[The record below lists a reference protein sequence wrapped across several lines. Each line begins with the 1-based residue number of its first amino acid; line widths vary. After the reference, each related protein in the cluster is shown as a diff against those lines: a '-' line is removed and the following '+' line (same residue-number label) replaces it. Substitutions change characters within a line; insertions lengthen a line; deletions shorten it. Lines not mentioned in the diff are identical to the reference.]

1 MLYPLLLAP
10 LLQARVWGGRDLE
23 RLYQKPLPP
32 GVPIGESWEIAD
44 RPGASSVVA
53 NGPLAGRD
61 LRWLMTNHAG
71 ELLGAAVASPGR
83 FPLLVKILDARQVLS
98 VQVHPPAAVAAQLG
112 GEPKT
117 EMWFVTQ
124 AAPGA
129 QLLAGLRAGV
139 DRAAF
144 ARKLA
149 DGTVG
154 ECLHTIP
161 VAAGDALFLPS
172 GRVHA
177 LGEGLVI
184 FEIQQN
190 SDTTY
195 RVFDWNRPG
204 PDGKPRAL
212 HVQPAMT
219 SIDFGDFAPGLVKAP
234 WERRGGGRVR
244 KLVEDPL
251 FSVREWQWPAGYG
264 ERLAAPSRPR
274 IIGVATG
281 RLRLDHAASGV
292 AVVLSAGHFCLLP
305 ASLEGVNLAAQT
317 ATRCLIAVPGLAGCL
332 GGRHREMDES
342 GF

>member
-1 MLYPLLLAP
+1 MLYPLLFTP
-10 LLQARVWGGRDLE
+10 LLQERVWGGRDLE
-23 RLYQKPLPP
+23 RLYRKPLPP

-44 RPGASSVVA
+44 RPGASTMIA

-61 LRWLMTNHAG
+61 LRWLMANHAG
-71 ELLGAAVASPGR
+71 ELLGNAAAAHGR

-139 DRAAF
+139 DRATF

-154 ECLHTIP
+154 ECIHAISA
-161 VAAGDALFLPS
+161 AAGDALFLPS

-177 LGEGLVI
+177 LGQGLVV

-195 RVFDWNRPG
+195 RVFDWNRLG
-204 PDGKPRAL
+204 TDGKPRAL

-219 SIDFGDFAPGLVKAP
+219 SINFGDFKPGLMNVP
-234 WERRGGGRVR
+234 WQRRGGGRVR
-244 KLVEDPL
+244 NLVEDPL
-251 FSVREWQWPAGYG
+251 FSVHEWQWPAGYG
-264 ERLAAPSRPR
+264 ERLAAPARPR

-292 AVVLSAGHFCLLP
+292 VVVLSAGHFCLLP
-305 ASLEGVNLAAQT
+305 ASVEGVNLEAQA
-317 ATRCLIAVPGLAGCL
+317 ATRCLIAAPGLAG
-332 GGRHREMDES
+332 
-342 GF
+342 